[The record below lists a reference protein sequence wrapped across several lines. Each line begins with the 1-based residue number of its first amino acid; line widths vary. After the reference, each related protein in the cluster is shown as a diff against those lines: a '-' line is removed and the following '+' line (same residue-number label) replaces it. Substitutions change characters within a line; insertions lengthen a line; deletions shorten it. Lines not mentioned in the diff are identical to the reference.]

1 METKDFMEVVA
12 KHCGVDLV
20 IPDEFTVDFHGATN
34 KSGQTSYTAK
44 DKNEVSVLYG
54 FDKIFKAEK
63 LSGIALCMAFA
74 KIDSLGYK
82 GGFETTKDFLN
93 AMSELDI
100 KTINSRI
107 NVGRSLFDL
116 NGQPVVHRLLEFDW
130 SKALE
135 MVTIKKNDTNSDKAG
150 LGQLN
155 AYIDNGYITPDTSLA
170 KLKSWKNLLALG
182 YIPKEWVV
190 SEVDEETGKTQYS
203 WFEENGEHISETA
216 PYPEE
221 KTEEKKKSKEKKP
234 EENNP
239 EEKKPEENNPEEKK
253 PEENNPEEKKDLK
266 PLTVLD
272 GFTATIDTIHIEWDK
287 EDKKKFDK
295 AITSLS
301 EVLKKYQK

>member
-1 METKDFMEVVA
+1 METKDFIEVVA
-12 KHCGVDLV
+12 QHCGMELT
-20 IPDEFTVDFHGATN
+20 IPEEFTVDFHGARN

-74 KIDSLGYK
+74 KIDSLGFK
-82 GGFETTKDFLN
+82 GGFETTKDFLI

-135 MVTIKKNDTNSDKAG
+135 MVTIKKNDTNSSKAG
-150 LGQLN
+150 LAQLN
-155 AYIDNGYITPDTSLA
+155 AYIDNGYITPNTSLSR
-170 KLKSWKNLLALG
+170 LKSWKNILALG
-182 YIPKEWVV
+182 FIPKEWVV
-190 SEVDEETGKTQYS
+190 SEVDGETGKTQYS
-203 WFEENGEHISETA
+203 WFEEDGEHISESA

-221 KTEEKKKSKEKKP
+221 KTEDKKPEENKPKENKPEENKPEENKP

-239 EEKKPEENNPEEKK
+239 EENKPEEKK
-253 PEENNPEEKKDLK
+253 ALK

-272 GFTATIDTIHIEWDK
+272 GFTATIDTCNIEWDRD
-287 EDKKKFDK
+287 DKKKFDK
-295 AITSLS
+295 AIISLS
-301 EVLKKYQK
+301 DILKKYQN